1 MWFWLHWPPIFPS
14 KSVAALAAFVDGF
27 RYNIRSMVRVMGEEL
42 SPSYSYPHAVLE
54 RSVVPVLEKLNARIN
69 RNSAL
74 WTQFHFL

>member
-1 MWFWLHWPPIFPS
+1 MLLS
-14 KSVAALAAFVDGF
+14 AFVDGF
-27 RYNIRSMVRVMGEEL
+27 RYNIRSMVRVMGDEL

-54 RSVVPVLEKLNARIN
+54 RGTTPLLEKLNARIN

>member
-1 MWFWLHWPPIFPS
+1 MLLS
-14 KSVAALAAFVDGF
+14 AFVDGF

-42 SPSYSYPHAVLE
+42 SPSYSYPHTLLE
-54 RSVVPVLEKLNARIN
+54 RGTTPLLEKLNARIN

>member
-1 MWFWLHWPPIFPS
+1 
-14 KSVAALAAFVDGF
+14 
-27 RYNIRSMVRVMGEEL
+27 MGEEL